1 MKNQNWWNE
10 KYDFFGKFYLEG
22 DNSKEGHLS
31 KRKLTLGQRTE
42 KEVAGLVRL
51 LKLKN
56 GAEIFDVPC
65 GYGRHSIQLAK
76 MGFNITG
83 LDINSVHLRK
93 AKKDAKA
100 QMQKISFLKKDMRKI
115 SYHNKFDA
123 IINMFYSFGFFA
135 SDKENLLVLQKF
147 YDCLKPGGKFLMHT
161 DVNIPRIIH
170 GKYKENEIRNL
181 SDDKQLQIIDKYNP
195 RTKRIEGS
203 WIIIS
208 KNKHKTEKR
217 YSVRVYQKNE
227 FIKMCLGVG
236 FKKCQAFG
244 NWEGS
249 KYSPNSEEIIF
260 IATK

>member
-1 MKNQNWWNE
+1 MSNQNWWNE

-31 KRKLTLGQRTE
+31 KRKLTLRQRTD
-42 KEVAGLVRL
+42 KEVRGLVSL

-76 MGFNITG
+76 MGFKITG

-93 AKKDAKA
+93 ARNDTKA

-123 IINMFYSFGFFA
+123 LINMFYSFGFFA
-135 SDKENLLVLQKF
+135 SDKENELVLQKF
-147 YDCLKPGGKFLMHT
+147 YNCLKPGGKFLMHT
-161 DVNIPRIIH
+161 DVNIPRILN
-170 GKYKENEIRNL
+170 GKYKEIETRTL
-181 SDDKQLQIIDKYNP
+181 SSGKKLKIVDRYDSN
-195 RTKRIEGS
+195 TKRIEGS
-203 WIIIS
+203 WTIIPKKGRLVK
-208 KNKHKTEKR
+208 KN

-227 FIKMCLGVG
+227 FVKLCLKVG
-236 FKKCQAFG
+236 FKKCRAYE
-244 NWEGS
+244 NWNGS
-249 KYSPNSEEIIF
+249 KYSQDSEEIIF